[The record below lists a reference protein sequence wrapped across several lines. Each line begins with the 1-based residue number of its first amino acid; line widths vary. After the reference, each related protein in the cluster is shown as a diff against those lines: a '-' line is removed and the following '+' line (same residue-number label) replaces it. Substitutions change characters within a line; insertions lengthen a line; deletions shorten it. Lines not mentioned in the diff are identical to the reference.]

1 MKEKSIRMAK
11 CVLVYCIGLFIMAM
25 GVSFSGTAD
34 LGMSPVNSI
43 PYVLSEIFTSLSMGT
58 WIIIIFSVYILIQFV
73 ILGRNFQ
80 PWRILQLIC
89 TTLFGYFTD
98 FTNFLADLFL
108 PDPAQMT
115 YAPAVVYGVR
125 LLYLAISM
133 VLIALG
139 ILFYLA
145 PNLISLPGEGIMQ
158 VIAHKLDKPLPVIKM
173 CFDCTVSL
181 IALAISLA
189 YFRQFHGIREGTVIA
204 AFGVGKILGLYD
216 PLKPALHRFMHGL
229 EAEEFA

>member
-1 MKEKSIRMAK
+1 MKQKSTEMAK
-11 CVLVYCIGLFIMAM
+11 RILVYCAGLFIMAM

-43 PYVLSEIFTSLSMGT
+43 PYVLSEIFTSLTMGT
-58 WIIIIFSVYILIQFV
+58 WIIVIFSLYILIQFLL
-73 ILGRNFQ
+73 LGRDFQ

-98 FTNFLADLFL
+98 FTNLLAARFL
-108 PDPAQMT
+108 PDPALMT
-115 YAPAVVYGVR
+115 FSPVLVYGVR
-125 LLYLAISM
+125 LLYLLISM

-139 ILFYLA
+139 ILLYLT

-158 VIAHKLDKPLPVIKM
+158 VIAQKAGKPLPTVKM

-181 IALAISLA
+181 IALAISLL
-189 YFRQFHGIREGTVIA
+189 YFRQFHGIREGTVLA
-204 AFGVGKILGLYD
+204 AFGVGRILALYD
-216 PLKPALHRFMHGL
+216 PLKPMLHRFLHG
-229 EAEEFA
+229 AA